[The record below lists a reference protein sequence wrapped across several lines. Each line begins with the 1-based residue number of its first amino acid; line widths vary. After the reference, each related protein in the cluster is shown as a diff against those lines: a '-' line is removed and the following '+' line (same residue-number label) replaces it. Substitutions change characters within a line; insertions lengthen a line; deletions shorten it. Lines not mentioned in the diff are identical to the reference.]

1 MFLGTPFQILDFACA
16 QQFVHTWGKVIWKG
30 SAVVAKS
37 TIIIEYYNCVSKH
50 LPHIL
55 SSLSHSLSLY
65 LYILQI
71 LLLCPTNIKKE
82 M

>member
-1 MFLGTPFQILDFACA
+1 MFFGTPFQILNFACA

-50 LPHIL
+50 IPHTAL
-55 SSLSHSLSLY
+55 
-65 LYILQI
+65 
-71 LLLCPTNIKKE
+71 
-82 M
+82 

>member
-1 MFLGTPFQILDFACA
+1 MFFGTPFQILNFACA

-50 LPHIL
+50 IPHTL
-55 SSLSHSLSLY
+55 SSPY
-65 LYILQI
+65 
-71 LLLCPTNIKKE
+71 NIGPIHKTDTFV
-82 M
+82 MS